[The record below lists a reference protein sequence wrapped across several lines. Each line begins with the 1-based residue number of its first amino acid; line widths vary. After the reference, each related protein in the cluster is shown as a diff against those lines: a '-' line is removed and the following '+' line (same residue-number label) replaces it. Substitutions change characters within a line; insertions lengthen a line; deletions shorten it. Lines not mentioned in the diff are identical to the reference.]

1 MKLLVTGGNGF
12 IGTNFVRM
20 LATSHPQYEV
30 TVIDT
35 MAEVGGESNLAGLD
49 REIRLVKGDIRDAD
63 LVEQLVKENEAIVHF
78 AAESHNDN
86 SFLYPELFAETNVM
100 GTVNLL
106 RAARLYD
113 RRMHHIS
120 TDEVYG
126 DLALDDPAKF
136 TPESRYNPSS
146 YYSAGKAASDHFVRA
161 AWLQFQVP
169 VTLSNCSNNYGPYQ
183 HVEKFIPRQITNILT
198 GKKPKLYGAGT
209 NVRDWIHVEDHN
221 RAVLTILEGGRLG
234 ETYLIGADGE
244 RNNLEVVRDLLR
256 LLGKPEDWYDHVADR
271 PSHDRRY
278 AIDASKLRSELGW
291 TPQFTSFADGLANT
305 VDWYRANEAWWSPLK
320 TAAEARYAELGR

>member
-20 LATSHPQYEV
+20 LAADHPQYEI

-35 MAEVGGESNLAGLD
+35 MTEVGGESNLAGLD
-49 REIRLVKGDIRDAD
+49 REIRLVKGDIRDAE

-86 SFLYPELFAETNVM
+86 SFLYPEVFAETNVM

-106 RAARLYD
+106 RAARLHE

-198 GKKPKLYGAGT
+198 GIKPKLYGAGT
-209 NVRDWIHVEDHN
+209 NVRDWIHVLDHN
-221 RAVLTILEGGRLG
+221 RAVLDILERGRLG
-234 ETYLIGADGE
+234 ETYLIGANGE
-244 RNNLEVVRDLLR
+244 QDNLSVVRELLR
-256 LLGKPEDWYDHVADR
+256 LLDRPAGWFDHVADR

-278 AIDASKLRSELGW
+278 AIDSSKLRDELGW
-291 TPQFTSFADGLANT
+291 TPEFTSFTEGLADT
-305 VDWYRANEAWWSPLK
+305 VQWYRDNEAWWAPLK
-320 TAAEARYAELGR
+320 AAAEARYAELGR